1 MSPAL
6 FDAYFDLSLL
16 SLVFAVVSIDS
27 FWSATTSPF
36 WIAYFIV
43 ASIFLVAGI
52 FVMYKNL
59 NKVGLYRTSLPVW
72 TSLPVR
78 KSESPEY
85 FQNPD
90 GPDSG
95 RFPSRTSDFSQIWKW
110 VLPEVTSG
118 LDITSDREVRKSG
131 IFSKSSRS
139 GFRTFSFQDAGLFTN
154 LKVGSTG
161 SHFRSESPKYFQNP
175 DGPDS
180 GRFPSRT
187 PEFSQI

>member
-59 NKVGLYRTSLPVW
+59 NKVGLYRTSLPV
-72 TSLPVR
+72 R

-85 FQNPD
+85 FQNSV

-95 RFPSRTSDFSQIWKW
+95 RFPFRTADFSQI
-110 VLPEVTSG
+110 
-118 LDITSDREVRKSG
+118 
-131 IFSKSSRS
+131 
-139 GFRTFSFQDAGLFTN
+139 
-154 LKVGSTG
+154 
-161 SHFRSESPKYFQNP
+161 
-175 DGPDS
+175 
-180 GRFPSRT
+180 
-187 PEFSQI
+187 

>member
-27 FWSATTSPF
+27 FWSASTSPF

-59 NKVGLYRTSLPVW
+59 NKVRLSLYRTSLPVW
-72 TSLPVR
+72 TSFPVR

-85 FQNPD
+85 LLNSD

-95 RFPSRTSDFSQIWKW
+95 HFPFRPLDFLQI
-110 VLPEVTSG
+110 
-118 LDITSDREVRKSG
+118 
-131 IFSKSSRS
+131 
-139 GFRTFSFQDAGLFTN
+139 
-154 LKVGSTG
+154 
-161 SHFRSESPKYFQNP
+161 
-175 DGPDS
+175 
-180 GRFPSRT
+180 
-187 PEFSQI
+187 

>member
-78 KSESPEY
+78 KS
-85 FQNPD
+85 
-90 GPDSG
+90 
-95 RFPSRTSDFSQIWKW
+95 
-110 VLPEVTSG
+110 
-118 LDITSDREVRKSG
+118 G
-131 IFSKSSRS
+131 IF
-139 GFRTFSFQDAGLFTN
+139 
-154 LKVGSTG
+154 
-161 SHFRSESPKYFQNP
+161 
-175 DGPDS
+175 
-180 GRFPSRT
+180 
-187 PEFSQI
+187 

>member
-59 NKVGLYRTSLPVW
+59 NKVRLYRSSFPVW
-72 TSLPVR
+72 TPLPAR
-78 KSESPEY
+78 KSKVRNIFKIQPVQIPDFFLPGRRT
-85 FQNPD
+85 FQKFKN
-90 GPDSG
+90 GFYWNVISG
-95 RFPSRTSDFSQIWKW
+95 LD
-110 VLPEVTSG
+110 VTSG
-118 LDITSDREVRKSG
+118 PEVRKSG
-131 IFSKSSRS
+131 IFSKFSWS
-139 GFRTFSFQDAGLFTN
+139 GFRTFSFQDGRFFTN
-154 LKVGSTG
+154 LKVGST
-161 SHFRSESPKYFQNP
+161 
-175 DGPDS
+175 
-180 GRFPSRT
+180 
-187 PEFSQI
+187 

>member
-85 FQNPD
+85 FQNP
-90 GPDSG
+90 
-95 RFPSRTSDFSQIWKW
+95 
-110 VLPEVTSG
+110 V
-118 LDITSDREVRKSG
+118 
-131 IFSKSSRS
+131 
-139 GFRTFSFQDAGLFTN
+139 
-154 LKVGSTG
+154 
-161 SHFRSESPKYFQNP
+161 
-175 DGPDS
+175 GPDS

-187 PEFSQI
+187 PDFSQI